1 VPDGVSLLQDP
12 RFRGDDARSEQGL
25 RDPRFH
31 EDDVVND
38 SDSGVVVLV
47 SQPVYTSSFPI
58 EIVMSVILQVSNLV
72 KRFGSLTAVND
83 VSFEIRQGS
92 CFGLLGPNGAGKT
105 TTIEMMEGIKAPDA
119 GSILYQ
125 GQPLGERFRNEAGI
139 MFQTTA
145 LQEHITVAEIMLQF
159 SRFYPHT
166 ADLGELADKF
176 ALHEFLNQDTRKL
189 SGGQKQRLLLAM
201 AQINRPKILFLDE
214 PTTGLDPQSRRNL
227 WQQVSTIKQQGATVL
242 LTTHY
247 MEEAYELCDE
257 IAIMDHGRIIAH
269 DAPDALLAAHFDDV
283 VVQLH
288 AADIPRE
295 IGEREFQAT
304 YRDDSAHIVTGDV
317 NKTIER
323 LLHLDIPLD
332 RLRIRARDL
341 EDLFLELTGKELR
354 A

>member
-1 VPDGVSLLQDP
+1 
-12 RFRGDDARSEQGL
+12 
-25 RDPRFH
+25 
-31 EDDVVND
+31 
-38 SDSGVVVLV
+38 
-47 SQPVYTSSFPI
+47 
-58 EIVMSVILQVSNLV
+58 MSVILQVSNLV
-72 KRFGSLTAVND
+72 KRFGSLIAVND
-83 VSFEIRQGS
+83 VSFEIQQAT

-105 TTIEMMEGIKAPDA
+105 TTIEMMEGIKTPDA
-119 GSILYQ
+119 GTIRYQ
-125 GQPLGERFRNEAGI
+125 GEALGHQFRNEAGI

-145 LQEHITVAEIMLQF
+145 LQEFITVREIMVQF
-159 SRFYPHT
+159 SRFYPNT
-166 ADLGELADKF
+166 ASIDELAERY

-201 AQINRPKILFLDE
+201 ALINKPRILFLDE

-227 WQQVSTIKQQGATVL
+227 WKQVQLVKEQGATIL

-283 VVQLH
+283 VVQVH
-288 AADIPRE
+288 AADIPRDL
-295 IGEREFQAT
+295 GEREFQAI
-304 YRDDSAHIVTGDV
+304 YRNGNAHIVTGDV
-317 NKTIER
+317 NKTIEH
-323 LLHLDIPLD
+323 LLHLEIPLN

>member
-1 VPDGVSLLQDP
+1 MP
-12 RFRGDDARSEQGL
+12 
-25 RDPRFH
+25 
-31 EDDVVND
+31 
-38 SDSGVVVLV
+38 
-47 SQPVYTSSFPI
+47 
-58 EIVMSVILQVSNLV
+58 VILQVSNLV
-72 KRFGSLTAVND
+72 KRFAQLTAVND
-83 VSFEIRQGS
+83 VSFEIHEGS

-105 TTIEMMEGIKAPDA
+105 TTIEMMEGIKIPDA
-119 GSILYQ
+119 GEILYQ
-125 GQPLGERFRNEAGI
+125 GAELGQQFRNEAGI

-145 LQEHITVAEIMLQF
+145 LQEFITVREIMVQF

-166 ADLGELADKF
+166 TGIDELADRYE
-176 ALHEFLNQDTRKL
+176 LHEFLNQDTRKL

-201 AQINRPKILFLDE
+201 ALINKPRILFLDE

-227 WQQVSTIKQQGATVL
+227 WKQVQEVKERGATIL

-283 VVQLH
+283 VVQIH
-288 AADIPRE
+288 AADIPCE
-295 IGEREFQAT
+295 IGEREFDAI
-304 YRDDSAHIVTGDV
+304 YRNGNAHIVTGDV
-317 NKTIER
+317 NKTVER
-323 LLHLDIPLD
+323 LLHLNIPLD

>member
-1 VPDGVSLLQDP
+1 
-12 RFRGDDARSEQGL
+12 
-25 RDPRFH
+25 
-31 EDDVVND
+31 
-38 SDSGVVVLV
+38 
-47 SQPVYTSSFPI
+47 
-58 EIVMSVILQVSNLV
+58 MSIILQVTDLV
-72 KRFGSLTAVND
+72 KRFATLTAVD
-83 VSFEIRQGS
+83 RVSFEIREGS

-105 TTIEMMEGIKAPDA
+105 TTIEMMEGIKQPDG
-119 GSILYQ
+119 GSIHYR
-125 GQPLGERFRNEAGI
+125 GDALGERFRNEAGI

-145 LQEHITVAEIMLQF
+145 LQDFITVREVMRQF
-159 SRFYPHT
+159 SRFYPHS
-166 ADLGELADKF
+166 ADIDDLADRY
-176 ALHEFLNQDTRKL
+176 ALHEFLDQNTRKL

-201 AQINRPKILFLDE
+201 AQINQPKILFLDE

-227 WQQVSTIKQQGATVL
+227 WNQVQQIKEQGATIL

-283 VVQLH
+283 VVQIH
-288 AADIPRE
+288 AADIPRD
-295 IGEREFQAT
+295 IAEREFQAV
-304 YRDDSAHIVTGDV
+304 YRNDSAHILTGDV
-317 NKTIER
+317 NKTIEH
-323 LLHLDIPLD
+323 LLRLDIPLD

>member
-1 VPDGVSLLQDP
+1 
-12 RFRGDDARSEQGL
+12 
-25 RDPRFH
+25 
-31 EDDVVND
+31 
-38 SDSGVVVLV
+38 
-47 SQPVYTSSFPI
+47 
-58 EIVMSVILQVSNLV
+58 MSIILQVADLV
-72 KRFGSLTAVND
+72 KRFGSLTAVNQ
-83 VSFEIRQGS
+83 VSFEIREGS

-105 TTIEMMEGIKAPDA
+105 TTIEMMEGIKQPD
-119 GSILYQ
+119 GGTIRYR
-125 GQPLGERFRNEAGI
+125 GEPLGDQFRNEAGI

-145 LQEHITVAEIMLQF
+145 LQEFITVREVMRQF
-159 SRFYPHT
+159 SRFYPHS
-166 ADLGELADKF
+166 AGIDELAERY
-176 ALHEFLNQDTRKL
+176 ALHEFLDQDTRKL

-201 AQINRPKILFLDE
+201 AQINQPRILFLDE

-227 WQQVSTIKQQGATVL
+227 WNQVQQIKEQGATIL

-288 AADIPRE
+288 AEDIPRD
-295 IGEREFQAT
+295 IGEREFQAV
-304 YRDDSAHIVTGDV
+304 YRNDSAHILTGDV
-317 NKTIER
+317 NKTIEH
-323 LLHLDIPLD
+323 LLHFDIPLD

>member
-1 VPDGVSLLQDP
+1 
-12 RFRGDDARSEQGL
+12 
-25 RDPRFH
+25 
-31 EDDVVND
+31 
-38 SDSGVVVLV
+38 
-47 SQPVYTSSFPI
+47 
-58 EIVMSVILQVSNLV
+58 MSIILQVTDLV
-72 KRFGSLTAVND
+72 KRFGSLTAVD
-83 VSFEIRQGS
+83 RVSFEIREGS

-105 TTIEMMEGIKAPDA
+105 TTIEMMEGIKQPDG
-119 GSILYQ
+119 GSIRYR
-125 GQPLGERFRNEAGI
+125 GEALGEQFRNEAGI

-145 LQEHITVAEIMLQF
+145 LQDFITVREVMRQF
-159 SRFYPHT
+159 SRFYPHS
-166 ADLGELADKF
+166 ADIDDLADRY
-176 ALHEFLNQDTRKL
+176 ALHEFLDQNTRKL

-201 AQINRPKILFLDE
+201 AQINQPKILFLDE

-227 WQQVSTIKQQGATVL
+227 WNQVQQIKEQGATIL

-283 VVQLH
+283 VVQIH
-288 AADIPRE
+288 AADIPRD
-295 IGEREFQAT
+295 IAEREFQAV
-304 YRDDSAHIVTGDV
+304 YRNDSAHILTGDV
-317 NKTIER
+317 NKTIEH
-323 LLHLDIPLD
+323 LLRLDIPLD

>member
-1 VPDGVSLLQDP
+1 
-12 RFRGDDARSEQGL
+12 
-25 RDPRFH
+25 
-31 EDDVVND
+31 
-38 SDSGVVVLV
+38 
-47 SQPVYTSSFPI
+47 
-58 EIVMSVILQVSNLV
+58 MSIILQVSELV
-72 KRFGSLTAVND
+72 KRFGSLTAVDGVN
-83 VSFEIRQGS
+83 FEIREGS

-105 TTIEMMEGIKAPDA
+105 TTIEMMEGIKQPD
-119 GSILYQ
+119 GGTVRYR
-125 GQPLGERFRNEAGI
+125 GEPLGEEFRNEAGI

-145 LQEHITVAEIMLQF
+145 LQEFITVREVMRQF
-159 SRFYPHT
+159 SRFYPHS
-166 ADLGELADKF
+166 ASIDDLADRY
-176 ALHEFLNQDTRKL
+176 ALHEFLDQDTRKL

-201 AQINRPKILFLDE
+201 ALINQPKILFLDE

-227 WQQVSTIKQQGATVL
+227 WDQVQQVREQGATIL

-257 IAIMDHGRIIAH
+257 IAIMDHGRVIAQ

-288 AADIPRE
+288 ADDIARD
-295 IGEREFQAT
+295 IGEREFSAVF
-304 YRDDSAHIVTGDV
+304 RNDSAHIVTSDV

-323 LLHLDIPLD
+323 LLDLDIPLH
-332 RLRIRARDL
+332 RLRIRSRDL

>member
-1 VPDGVSLLQDP
+1 
-12 RFRGDDARSEQGL
+12 
-25 RDPRFH
+25 
-31 EDDVVND
+31 
-38 SDSGVVVLV
+38 
-47 SQPVYTSSFPI
+47 
-58 EIVMSVILQVSNLV
+58 MSVILQVSSLV

-83 VSFEIRQGS
+83 ISFEIREGT

-105 TTIEMMEGIKAPDA
+105 TTIEMLEGIKMPDA
-119 GSILYQ
+119 GQILYR
-125 GQPLGERFRNEAGI
+125 GAELGPDFRNEAGI

-145 LQEHITVAEIMLQF
+145 LQEFITVREIMLQF
-159 SRFYPHT
+159 SRFYPDTHSI
-166 ADLGELADKF
+166 DELADRYQ
-176 ALHEFLNQDTRKL
+176 LREFLHQDTRRL

-201 AQINRPKILFLDE
+201 ALINKPKVLFLDE

-227 WQQVSTIKQQGATVL
+227 WREVQTVKEQGATVL

-288 AADIPRE
+288 EADIPRE
-295 IGEREFQAT
+295 LGEKEFDAV
-304 YRDDSAHIVTGDV
+304 YRNDSAHIVTGDV
-317 NKTIER
+317 NRTIEQ
-323 LLHLDIPLD
+323 LLARDIPLY

>member
-1 VPDGVSLLQDP
+1 MP
-12 RFRGDDARSEQGL
+12 
-25 RDPRFH
+25 
-31 EDDVVND
+31 
-38 SDSGVVVLV
+38 
-47 SQPVYTSSFPI
+47 
-58 EIVMSVILQVSNLV
+58 VILQVSNLV
-72 KRFGSLTAVND
+72 KRFGQLTAVND
-83 VSFEIRQGS
+83 VSFEIHEGS

-105 TTIEMMEGIKAPDA
+105 TTIEMMEGIKIPDA
-119 GSILYQ
+119 GEILYQ
-125 GQPLGERFRNEAGI
+125 GAELGQQFRNEAGI

-145 LQEHITVAEIMLQF
+145 LQEFITVREIMVQF

-166 ADLGELADKF
+166 TGIDELADRYE
-176 ALHEFLNQDTRKL
+176 LHEFLNQDTRKL

-201 AQINRPKILFLDE
+201 ALINKPRILFLDE

-227 WQQVSTIKQQGATVL
+227 WKQVQEVKERGATIL

-283 VVQLH
+283 VVQIH
-288 AADIPRE
+288 AADIPCE
-295 IGEREFQAT
+295 IGEREFDAI
-304 YRDDSAHIVTGDV
+304 YRNGNAHIVTGDV
-317 NKTIER
+317 NKTVER
-323 LLHLDIPLD
+323 LLHLNIPLD

>member
-1 VPDGVSLLQDP
+1 
-12 RFRGDDARSEQGL
+12 
-25 RDPRFH
+25 
-31 EDDVVND
+31 
-38 SDSGVVVLV
+38 
-47 SQPVYTSSFPI
+47 
-58 EIVMSVILQVSNLV
+58 MSVILQVSNLV
-72 KRFGSLTAVND
+72 KTFGALTAVDD

-105 TTIEMMEGIKAPDA
+105 TTIELMEGIKTPDS
-119 GSILYQ
+119 GTILYR
-125 GQPLGERFRNEAGI
+125 GRPLGERFRNEAGI

-145 LQEHITVAEIMLQF
+145 LQEHITVGEIMLQF
-159 SRFYPHT
+159 SRFYPHS
-166 ADLGELADKF
+166 ASIDDLADRY
-176 ALHEFLNQDTRKL
+176 ALHEFLQQDTRKL

-201 AQINRPKILFLDE
+201 AQINQPKILFLDE

-227 WQQVSTIKQQGATVL
+227 WQQVQEIREQGATIL

-288 AADIPRE
+288 ADDIPRDL
-295 IGEREFQAT
+295 GEAEFHAT
-304 YRDDSAHIVTGDV
+304 YRNGSAHIVTGDV

-323 LLHLDIPLD
+323 LLRFDIPLN